1 MQDEQTMRRSMTNEL
16 THAGTVAALAPPAAI
31 SQAGAAATFAWD
43 EFFIAT
49 LRNRNT
55 RAAYLRAV
63 SRFLAWVAPQEA
75 DLKRITP
82 GLVGRYFDDLDL
94 AIPSKKLHLSAIRRF
109 FDLLVQRHVIV
120 LNPALSVRNQR
131 YSIEEGRTPEIGAA
145 NARKLLE
152 SITGTDVIDLRDKA
166 LIGTL
171 IYTAVRASALVALR
185 LSDFA
190 HDGTQHV
197 LRFGEKGGKA
207 RTIPVRH
214 DLEQWIVAY
223 RAVLPVD
230 GRSDMPLFRTIAA
243 TGSLSGRPMT
253 RLDIWRL
260 MKRRLA
266 HAGLP
271 TVASPHSCRVTTL
284 TDLLEQGVAG
294 EDVQYLAGHA
304 DARTTRLYD
313 RRQRRISRNIVERI
327 SF

>member
-1 MQDEQTMRRSMTNEL
+1 MNNGLIPAT
-16 THAGTVAALAPPAAI
+16 GTVLPAPTSIA
-31 SQAGAAATFAWD
+31 SAGAAAQFAWD
-43 EFFIAT
+43 EFFIGN

-55 RAAYLRAV
+55 RATYLRAV
-63 SRFLAWVAPQEA
+63 TQFLLWVEPYEA

-82 GLVGRYFDDLDL
+82 GLVGRYFDELDL
-94 AIPSKKLHLSAIRRF
+94 AIPSKKLHLAAIRRF

-120 LNPALSVRNQR
+120 LNPALSVRNER
-131 YSIEEGRTPEIGAA
+131 YSVEEGRTPEIGAA

-152 SITGTDVIDLRDKA
+152 SISGEDVIDLRDKA

-171 IYTAVRASALVALR
+171 IYTAVRASALAALR
-185 LSDFA
+185 LCDFA

-214 DLEQWIVAY
+214 DLEQWILAY
-223 RAVLPVD
+223 RTVLPANE
-230 GRSDMPLFRTIAA
+230 RLEMPLFRTLTS
-243 TGSLSGRPMT
+243 TGNLSGRAIT

-260 MKRRLA
+260 TKRRLA

-271 TVASPHSCRVTTL
+271 LEASPHSFRVTTL

-327 SF
+327 SV

>member
-1 MQDEQTMRRSMTNEL
+1 MTDGL
-16 THAGTVAALAPPAAI
+16 IPTTGTVLPAPVAI
-31 SQAGAAATFAWD
+31 AHAGAAATFAWD
-43 EFFIAT
+43 EFFMGS

-55 RAAYLRAV
+55 RATYLRAV
-63 SRFLAWVAPQEA
+63 TQFLSWVEPYEP

-82 GLVGRYFDDLDL
+82 GLVGRYFDELDL
-94 AIPSKKLHLSAIRRF
+94 AIPSKKLHLAAIRRF

-120 LNPALSVRNQR
+120 LNPALSVRNER
-131 YSIEEGRTPEIGAA
+131 YSVEEGRTPEIGAG
-145 NARKLLE
+145 NARRLLE
-152 SITGTDVIDLRDKA
+152 SITGKDVIDLRDKA

-171 IYTAVRASALVALR
+171 IYTAVRASALAALR
-185 LSDFA
+185 VGDFTS
-190 HDGTQHV
+190 DGTQHV

-214 DLEQWIVAY
+214 DLEQWILAY
-223 RAVLPVD
+223 LTVLPA
-230 GRSDMPLFRTIAA
+230 GERSDTPLFRTIA
-243 TGSLSGRPMT
+243 SSGNVSDRAMT

-266 HAGLP
+266 RAGLP
-271 TVASPHSCRVTTL
+271 VDASPHSCRVTTL

-327 SF
+327 SV

>member
-1 MQDEQTMRRSMTNEL
+1 MMNALIPTSHTIL
-16 THAGTVAALAPPAAI
+16 AAPAAI
-31 SQAGAAATFAWD
+31 ASAGAAALFAWD
-43 EFFIAT
+43 EFFIAS

-55 RAAYLRAV
+55 RSTYLHAV
-63 SRFLAWVAPQEA
+63 SRFLAWVEPLEA

-94 AIPSKKLHLSAIRRF
+94 AIPSKKLHLAALRRF

-120 LNPALSVRNQR
+120 LNPALSVRNER
-131 YSIEEGRTPEIGAA
+131 YSVDEGRTPEIGAA
-145 NARKLLE
+145 NARRLLD
-152 SITGTDVIDLRDKA
+152 SISGEDVIDLRDKA

-171 IYTAVRASALVALR
+171 IYTAVRASALAALR
-185 LSDFA
+185 LGDFA
-190 HDGTQHV
+190 TDGTQHV

-214 DLEQWIVAY
+214 DLEQWILAY
-223 RAVLPVD
+223 RAVLPAD
-230 GRSDMPLFRTIAA
+230 DRSDVPLFRTI
-243 TGSLSGRPMT
+243 GSSGNLSGRAMT
-253 RLDIWRL
+253 RLDIWRI

-266 HAGLP
+266 RAGLP
-271 TVASPHSCRVTTL
+271 ANASPHSCRVTTL
-284 TDLLEQGVAG
+284 TDLLEQGVPG

-327 SF
+327 SV